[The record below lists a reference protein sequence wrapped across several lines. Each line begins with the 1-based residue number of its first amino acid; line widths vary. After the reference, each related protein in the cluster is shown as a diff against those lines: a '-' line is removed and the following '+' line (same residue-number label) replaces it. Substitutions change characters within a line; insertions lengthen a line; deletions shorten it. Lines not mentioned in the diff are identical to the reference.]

1 MYHPNVWENGS
12 ICLDVIQDQKW
23 SPAASMEARITNT
36 ILLLQEP
43 NPDSPANGSAAQ
55 DWGRGKEVMRK
66 AVKKYYKY

>member
-1 MYHPNVWENGS
+1 
-12 ICLDVIQDQKW
+12 
-23 SPAASMEARITNT
+23 MEARITNI

-43 NPDSPANGSAAQ
+43 NPDSPETGSAAQ

>member
-23 SPAASMEARITNT
+23 SPAASMEARITNI

-43 NPDSPANGSAAQ
+43 NPSSPANGSAAQ

-66 AVKKYYKY
+66 AVQKYYKY